1 VDIEARRID
10 QPLVPPDVDMHIDV
24 SNVQVTGSHDSVP
37 PFKPRLLQS
46 KPCRSEPSH
55 CSPGLIMPS
64 PQPAGPLSSDG
75 AESLDESAGAVVCV
89 VAVVSPALL
98 LLPVLLAPLVEVLSS
113 PPPLLVEPPAVIEPP
128 AVAVK
133 PGSSTSLPHAPT
145 RSTQATM
152 NALRTMGSLWRRW
165 RLAVKS
171 FAATSMRC
179 GLTFSTRTARE
190 SHHPAAMFPAPCR
203 GSLAGNDAT
212 VTRFATRSER
222 FGYPAGVQRGHQPS
236 LFSSSIAIAV
246 ALTLPSTA
254 IARVLEPPTSGAAAP
269 AASSEPTAAAGD
281 AKPVDMDEVKRIYAE
296 GKAKYDTHDYKG
308 AIDAWTEALSLLP
321 PVTEN
326 REIRN
331 DLVYNIATAQERA
344 YDIDKDAA
352 HLRSA
357 RALLVDFVDEYK
369 RLYTPTDEARAEV
382 TRVKERIAK
391 LDQRIADAEKGQPV
405 ANPHGTT
412 NVEAKR
418 KAAALQQVFA
428 DDPELARQYKSG
440 RGMIIGGA
448 VALGVGVLSLLV
460 CAAAISEARDGG
472 SNRGVDRG
480 IAFAFGSVGV
490 AGVVAGSVLLGI
502 GVPKRK
508 KALET
513 ARSRVVLA
521 PTLGPGTGLAGLG
534 LVGRF

>member
-1 VDIEARRID
+1 
-10 QPLVPPDVDMHIDV
+10 
-24 SNVQVTGSHDSVP
+24 
-37 PFKPRLLQS
+37 
-46 KPCRSEPSH
+46 
-55 CSPGLIMPS
+55 
-64 PQPAGPLSSDG
+64 
-75 AESLDESAGAVVCV
+75 
-89 VAVVSPALL
+89 
-98 LLPVLLAPLVEVLSS
+98 
-113 PPPLLVEPPAVIEPP
+113 
-128 AVAVK
+128 
-133 PGSSTSLPHAPT
+133 
-145 RSTQATM
+145 M

-171 FAATSMRC
+171 LATSAMRC
-179 GLTFSTRTARE
+179 GLTFPTGTGRAN
-190 SHHPAAMFPAPCR
+190 HHPAAMFPAPCR
-203 GSLAGNDAT
+203 GSLAPNDAS

-222 FGYPAGVQRGHQPS
+222 FGYPAGVQRGLQRS
-236 LFSSSIAIAV
+236 LYSSTIAIAV

-254 IARVLEPPTSGAAAP
+254 VARVLEPPTTAP
-269 AASSEPTAAAGD
+269 AASSEPAAADGE

-308 AIDAWTEALSLLP
+308 AIAAWTEALSLLP

-344 YDIDKDAA
+344 YDIDKDAS

-382 TRVKERIAK
+382 ERVKERIAK
-391 LDQRIADAEKGQPV
+391 LDQRIADAEKAQPV
-405 ANPHGTT
+405 VNPHGT
-412 NVEAKR
+412 NNAEAKR

-440 RGMIIGGA
+440 RGMIIGGS
-448 VALGVGVLSLLV
+448 VALGLGVLSLLV

-480 IAFAFGSVGV
+480 IAFAFGGVGV